1 MIETIVL
8 NYLKTALNPVDVG
21 LERTENLKRKYILFE
36 KISSSKINH
45 LKSARLAFQSYDTS
59 LAKAAKLN
67 EQVKVVVENLTE
79 LNEIVSVSLDNDYN
93 FTDTSTKEYRY
104 QAIFDIKYY

>member
-1 MIETIVL
+1 MIEIIVL
-8 NYLKTALNPVDVG
+8 NFLKTALSPIDVG
-21 LERTENLKRKYILFE
+21 LERKENVTGKYILFE
-36 KISSSKINH
+36 KVSSSKINH

-59 LAKAAKLN
+59 MANAAKLN
-67 EQVKVVVENLTE
+67 EQVKTAVENLID
-79 LNEIVSVSLDNDYN
+79 LDEIVSVSLDSDYN